1 MGGGTS
7 SIPNPVNKDAF
18 KAIVQGAL
26 SDKIFDENSVDGVM
40 VFYFQFV

>member
-7 SIPNPVNKDAF
+7 SIPNQINKEAF

-40 VFYFQFV
+40 VKRKT